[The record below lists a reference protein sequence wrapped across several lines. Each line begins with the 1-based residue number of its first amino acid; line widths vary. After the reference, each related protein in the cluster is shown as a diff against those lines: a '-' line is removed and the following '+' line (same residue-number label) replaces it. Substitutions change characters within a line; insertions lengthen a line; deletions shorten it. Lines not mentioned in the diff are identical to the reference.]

1 MGLMVLLQIFTK
13 TGRGAFLMPFRE
25 GVTIPLILSFQAM
38 IDIDQGYQVTEKFKA
53 LNKAMSSRKP
63 IRGD

>member
-1 MGLMVLLQIFTK
+1 MGLIVLPQIFTK

-25 GVTIPLILSFQAM
+25 GVTIPLILSFQAI

-53 LNKAMSSRKP
+53 
-63 IRGD
+63 